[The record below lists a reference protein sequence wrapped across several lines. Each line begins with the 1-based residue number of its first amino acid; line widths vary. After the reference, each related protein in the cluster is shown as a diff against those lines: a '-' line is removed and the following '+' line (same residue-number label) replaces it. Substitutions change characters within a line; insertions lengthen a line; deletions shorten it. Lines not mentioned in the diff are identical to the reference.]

1 MGKLMAGID
10 FGMCYRAML
19 GPDSECGDITFM
31 KQYDNQCFFAVIDVL
46 GHGAEA
52 RKVAVS
58 AEKYLEENY
67 KGNLIDVI
75 NGIHQHLKGTRG
87 AVVALCHL
95 EILTG
100 ELTYIGIGNITV
112 RILGLKTS
120 RLTPKGGIVGYKI
133 TTPRSINLKLYQD
146 DIVLMYSDGIK
157 EHFDIV
163 ECAALLKEEA
173 QDIAYGILKQ
183 FGKKNDD
190 ASCIAIKYLS

>member
-1 MGKLMAGID
+1 MGSID

-31 KQYDNQCFFAVIDVL
+31 KQYDNQCFFSLIDVL

-52 RKVAVS
+52 RKIAISAV
-58 AEKYLEENY
+58 KYLEENY
-67 KGNLIDVI
+67 KRNLVDVI
-75 NGIHQHLKGTRG
+75 NGLHQYLKGTRG

-100 ELTYIGIGNITV
+100 DFTYIGIGNITV
-112 RILGLKTS
+112 RILGVKTS

-133 TTPRSINLKLYQD
+133 TTPRSINLKLHPE
-146 DIVLMYSDGIK
+146 DIILMYSDGVK

-163 ECAALLKEEA
+163 ECAALLKEDA
-173 QDIAYGILKQ
+173 QDIASGVLNQ

-190 ASCIAIKYLS
+190 ASCIVLKYSI

>member
-1 MGKLMAGID
+1 MASID

-31 KQYDNQCFFAVIDVL
+31 KQYNNQCFFALIDVL
-46 GHGAEA
+46 GHGSEA
-52 RKVAVS
+52 RKIAIL
-58 AEKYLEENY
+58 AERYLEENY
-67 KGNLIDVI
+67 KNNIIDLI
-75 NGIHQHLKGTRG
+75 NGLHLHLKGTRG

-95 EILTG
+95 EISTG

-112 RILGLKTS
+112 RVFGGKAI

-133 TTPRSINLKLYQD
+133 TTPRSNKLKLNPE
-146 DIVLMYSDGIK
+146 DIVIMYSDGIK

-173 QDIAYGILKQ
+173 QEISDGILKQ

-190 ASCIAIKYLS
+190 ASCIVLKYLT

>member
-1 MGKLMAGID
+1 MGKLMASID

-19 GPDSECGDITFM
+19 GPESECGDITVL
-31 KQYDNQCFFAVIDVL
+31 KQYDNQCFFALIDVL

-52 RKVAVS
+52 RKIAIL
-58 AEKYLEENY
+58 AERYLEENY
-67 KGNLIDVI
+67 KRNLIDVI
-75 NGIHQHLKGTRG
+75 NGLDQHLKGTRG

-112 RILGLKTS
+112 RIFGGKTI
-120 RLTPKGGIVGYKI
+120 RLTPKGGIIGYRI
-133 TTPRSINLKLYQD
+133 TTPRSINLKLHPE
-146 DIVLMYSDGIK
+146 DIVLMYSDGVK
-157 EHFDIV
+157 EHFDII

-173 QDIAYGILKQ
+173 QDIADGILKQ

-190 ASCIAIKYLS
+190 ASCIVLKYLT